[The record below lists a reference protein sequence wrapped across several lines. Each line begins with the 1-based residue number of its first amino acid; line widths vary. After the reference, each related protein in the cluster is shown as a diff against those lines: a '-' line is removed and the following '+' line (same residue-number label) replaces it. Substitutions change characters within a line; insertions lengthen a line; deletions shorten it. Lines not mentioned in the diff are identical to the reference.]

1 MDNSKEDIKDISKN
15 MADAT
20 KESIETTARA
30 VKKGIIEEESI
41 YCKHCGIKQIKI
53 LDFVKDVEKNNND
66 FFNLMKFYIK

>member
-41 YCKHCGIKQIKI
+41 YCKHCGNKI
-53 LDFVKDVEKNNND
+53 DKDSRFCKRCGKEQ
-66 FFNLMKFYIK
+66 